1 MDDFIQSCKDAF
13 DRYEPSL
20 VYIVTDSEDLVRIL
34 REGFDGS
41 RLTVLTSNRE
51 LERKMRDEP
60 FTVKREKFLPRDI
73 LILAA
78 LRHYLL
84 RDCFTRAV
92 TEKDRV
98 LCIVHTD
105 INGTFY
111 FDVGSIEF
119 VKLKE
124 KVEDFVDLDLLEHVI
139 DIALEVA
146 AEGREGNH
154 VGALFIVGD
163 SDNVLKNCRDQ
174 IVNPFQGH
182 PPETRNLHNHSSW
195 ETIKQFGQLD
205 GAVVID
211 DNGVALAA
219 GKYVNMEW
227 GIYLESGFGGRHTA
241 AATISKKTRAIAVV
255 VSETG
260 NIRIF
265 QNGKNIFGLKGR

>member
-1 MDDFIQSCKDAF
+1 MDDFIKNCVHA
-13 DRYEPSL
+13 YEKYNPTL
-20 VYIVTDSEDLVRIL
+20 VYIISDSEDLIRNLRDKVEDSRI
-34 REGFDGS
+34 
-41 RLTVLTSNRE
+41 TILTSNRE
-51 LERKMRDEP
+51 LDRKMRDDP
-60 FTVKREKFLPRDI
+60 VIVKREKFLPRDI
-73 LILAA
+73 LILAS

-84 RDCFTRAV
+84 RDCFTRAL
-92 TEKDRV
+92 TDKDRV

-105 INGTFY
+105 IKGNFF
-111 FDVGSIEF
+111 FDVGAIEF

-124 KVEDFVDLDLLEHVI
+124 KVEDYVDLDLLEHVI
-139 DIALEVA
+139 DIALDIA
-146 AEGREGNH
+146 SEGREGNH

-163 SDNVLKNCRDQ
+163 SDNVMKNCRDQ

-182 PPETRNLHNHSSW
+182 SPETRNLHNHECW
-195 ETIKQFGQLD
+195 ETVKQFGQLD
-205 GAVVID
+205 GAVIVD

-265 QNGKNIFGLKGR
+265 QNGKNIFALKGR